1 MEGDEAFYYLHDG
14 TELQGAVLTHVDDF
28 TISGKDEFVKRV
40 VETVEKELTISKVEY
55 GNFRFTGVDVK
66 KTDEGIEVSMN
77 DYADSIAKIEEF
89 RKAKREDVLLPSEM
103 KMYRGFTGKVGWLA
117 ENVRPDLSFTSLEMS
132 KKGTNA
138 TMSDLKKVNH
148 TIKKVKERESMML
161 YSPVAEK
168 NEDIEVIG
176 VGNASYK

>member
-1 MEGDEAFYYLHDG
+1 
-14 TELQGAVLTHVDDF
+14 
-28 TISGKDEFVKRV
+28 
-40 VETVEKELTISKVEY
+40 
-55 GNFRFTGVDVK
+55 
-66 KTDEGIEVSMN
+66 
-77 DYADSIAKIEEF
+77 
-89 RKAKREDVLLPSEM
+89 M

-176 VGNASYK
+176 VGNASYKWDENL